1 MIVSLFLYQ
10 LQYYYKKK
18 VTEFLHESYRITFY
32 IIHHIVTRN
41 GTEKSITKHT
51 GLVPHSVRQ
60 RYG

>member
-1 MIVSLFLYQ
+1 MREAMIVSLSLYQ

-41 GTEKSITKHT
+41 GTEKSITK
-51 GLVPHSVRQ
+51 P
-60 RYG
+60 